1 MKNLFVILRGIFVLV
16 AAIMLVGGCL
26 FTILFARHILN
37 KPASFCRKYPSI
49 VSRLICRLAGVRVNI
64 VNAQHLEPSQA
75 YVFCGNHTS
84 QFDIFSF
91 YGYIPHPVH
100 GLGKQE
106 LFSIPI
112 FGHAV
117 RAVGH
122 IPINRTNR
130 REAMNSLI
138 QAAEKIKAG
147 ASVLIFPEGTRSKDG
162 KLLPFKGGGML
173 LAIKAGVPIVP
184 IAFQGSYEVMPKN
197 TLLARPGTI
206 TLTIGKPFETNGYS
220 IKDRNQ
226 VAEKIRSDIQSMLS
240 KKT

>member
-1 MKNLFVILRGIFVLV
+1 LKNLFVIVRAIFVLV
-16 AAIMLVGGCL
+16 AAVILVGVCL
-26 FTILFARHILN
+26 ITILVARHIFN
-37 KPASFCRKYPSI
+37 KPASYCRKYPSI

-64 VNAQHLEPSQA
+64 IDAHHLNPSQA

-106 LFSIPI
+106 LFSIPV

-122 IPINRTNR
+122 IPIDRTKGR
-130 REAMNSLI
+130 AAMNSLLR
-138 QAAEKIKAG
+138 AAKKIKSG

-184 IAFQGSYEVMPKN
+184 IAFCGSYEVLPKN

-206 TLTIGKPFETNGYS
+206 TLTIGKPVETTGYS
-220 IKDRNQ
+220 IKDRNR
-226 VAEKIRSDIQSMLS
+226 VAKEIRSIIQSMLS
-240 KKT
+240 KKN